1 MTAHP
6 TELAKQQA
14 PAAAPST
21 LVLAVDEMHCG
32 ACLRSVER
40 AALRVP
46 GVESARA
53 SLAAKRLAVTYDPA
67 QAGEVDVITALDRI
81 GFSAAPI
88 EAVKQDRGDARQK
101 YLLRRVAVAGF
112 AAMNIMLLSISV
124 WSGEGGD
131 MDPALAS
138 LFHWLSALIALPTV
152 VYAGQPFFASGF
164 AALKGRRLNMD
175 VPISLAIILATG
187 MSLYQTMLNNQQ
199 VYFDAAVT
207 LLFFLLVG
215 RYLDETLRVRARG
228 EAQNLLSLQSGI
240 ATVLD
245 KDGTQRK
252 IAAHALRAGDRLL
265 VGTGERVAAD
275 GVVREGKGQVDQS
288 LITGETLPVGV
299 KRGDQVYAGTLN
311 LTQSLQIE
319 VTAADN
325 ATLLAEIGRLMMAAE
340 QGKARY
346 RRLADRAA
354 QIYAPAVHGLGLA
367 TFVGWLA
374 FGAPWQTAL
383 TYAISVLIITCPCAL
398 ALAVPAVQIAAASR
412 LFKRG
417 IMVKAPDG
425 LERIAEIDMV
435 VFDKTGTLTLGKPQ
449 LIDDTA
455 ISDADMASAAAL
467 AAASHHPY
475 ARALVV
481 AAERRL
487 GAVQPAS
494 GIEES
499 PGEGLKRMCGARG
512 RAARLGVVV
521 RRGGREQRGGRRKRG
536 RRSLVPARQGP
547 AGAFP
552 LCRHHPAR
560 CRRDGRGADATG
572 LCDSASLRRPERR
585 GRADGARRR
594 HRRLARRPQARRQD
608 RVARDPRQR
617 GAQSAHGRRRA
628 ERCAGACR
636 GACLH
641 LAGDRRRHQPARGRL
656 RLSRREAEPRGR
668 GDQDG
673 PADARHGLAEFRRRG
688 GVQRHLRATRHAR
701 LRHAA
706 DRRHRHVELF
716 YTGDAECVAPCRG
729 GTLVTALAWLIPA
742 ALILA
747 GLGLVAFL
755 WALRSG
761 QFDDLEGAAYRA
773 LEDEP
778 PDDEIT

>member
-6 TELAKQQA
+6 TELAKQQV

-245 KDGTQRK
+245 KDGSQRK

-275 GVVREGKGQVDQS
+275 GIVREGRGQVDQS

-311 LTQSLQIE
+311 LTQILQIE
-319 VTAADN
+319 ITAADN

-367 TFVGWLA
+367 TFLGWLA
-374 FGAPWQTAL
+374 FGAPWQAAL

-412 LFKRG
+412 LLKRG

-449 LIDDTA
+449 LIDDDTA

-487 GAVQPAS
+487 GGVQPAS
-494 GIEES
+494 GIEEI
-499 PGEGLKRMCGARG
+499 PGEGLKRIAGQGEERLGSASWCGAEAG
-512 RAARLGVVV
+512 SSEGAEESEGAEVWY
-521 RRGGREQRGGRRKRG
+521 RRGKDRPLRFRFADTIRPDAAETVAALK
-536 RRSLVPARQGP
+536 RQGYRT
-547 AGAFP
+547 A
-552 LCRHHPAR
+552 L
-560 CRRDGRGADATG
+560 
-572 LCDSASLRRPERR
+572 LS
-585 GRADGARRR
+585 
-594 HRRLARRPQARRQD
+594 
-608 RVARDPRQR
+608 
-617 GAQSAHGRRRA
+617 
-628 ERCAGACR
+628 
-636 GACLH
+636 
-641 LAGDRRRHQPARGRL
+641 GDRRGEVERMARAAGIDDWRAGL
-656 RLSRREAEPRGR
+656 K
-668 GDQDG
+668 
-673 PADARHGLAEFRRRG
+673 PADKIAWLETRAKEGRKVLMAGDGLNDAPALATAHASISPATATDIS
-688 GVQRHLRATRHAR
+688 QR
-701 LRHAA
+701 AA
-706 DRRHRHVELF
+706 DFVFQGTKLSPIVEAIKTGRRTHAMALQNFGVAAV
-716 YTGDAECVAPCRG
+716 YNAICVPLAMLGFVTPLIAAIVMSSSSI
-729 GTLVTALAWLIPA
+729 LVTLNASR
-742 ALILA
+742 LA
-747 GLGLVAFL
+747 GEG
-755 WALRSG
+755 RS
-761 QFDDLEGAAYRA
+761 
-773 LEDEP
+773 
-778 PDDEIT
+778 